1 MSDGFWFNA
10 AAAQRAVVFFER
22 VLKHTKGEW
31 EGESFTLQTWQ
42 REFISELF
50 GWKRADGTRKY
61 RRAYLEVP
69 RKNGKSTLAA
79 GIALLLLYADGEA
92 GAEVYSAAGDKDQAR
107 IVFDQ
112 AKAMVEEAPVLR
124 KVSKVWRYSI
134 TVEESRSSYKVLS
147 ADAFTKHGLNAHGV
161 IFDELHAQPTRDLWD
176 VLTTATGAR
185 RQPLVVAI
193 TTAGFDR
200 ESICWEVHEYAR
212 QVNEGIV
219 IDNSFLGAIY
229 AADEQDDWTQEA
241 TWRKANPGYGVTVKP
256 DYLAEE
262 AKRAMAS
269 PSYQNTF
276 RRLHLNQW
284 TQQDVRWL
292 DMRAWEACGGAVN
305 AEALRGRPC
314 YGGLDLASTTDLAA
328 LALVFPPMVE
338 GEAYQVLM
346 RFWTPQS
353 SLLERARRDR
363 APYNAWA
370 RDGFLTATPGD
381 VIDYGRIRA
390 DVEALAQV
398 YQVREVAFDRWG
410 AVQMSQELMAAG
422 MTMVQ
427 FGQGFASMSGPSK
440 DLERLVLQGKLAHGG
455 HPVLRWNADN
465 VTATTD
471 PAGNIKPNKA
481 KSTGRIDGV
490 VALIMALDRALR
502 GGGVKPS
509 IYAER
514 GIRTL

>member
-1 MSDGFWFNA
+1 
-10 AAAQRAVVFFER
+10 
-22 VLKHTKGEW
+22 
-31 EGESFTLQTWQ
+31 
-42 REFISELF
+42 
-50 GWKRADGTRKY
+50 
-61 RRAYLEVP
+61 
-69 RKNGKSTLAA
+69 
-79 GIALLLLYADGEA
+79 
-92 GAEVYSAAGDKDQAR
+92 
-107 IVFDQ
+107 
-112 AKAMVEEAPVLR
+112 
-124 KVSKVWRYSI
+124 
-134 TVEESRSSYKVLS
+134 
-147 ADAFTKHGLNAHGV
+147 
-161 IFDELHAQPTRDLWD
+161 
-176 VLTTATGAR
+176 
-185 RQPLVVAI
+185 
-193 TTAGFDR
+193 
-200 ESICWEVHEYAR
+200 
-212 QVNEGIV
+212 
-219 IDNSFLGAIY
+219 
-229 AADEQDDWTQEA
+229 
-241 TWRKANPGYGVTVKP
+241 
-256 DYLAEE
+256 
-262 AKRAMAS
+262 
-269 PSYQNTF
+269 
-276 RRLHLNQW
+276 
-284 TQQDVRWL
+284 
-292 DMRAWEACGGAVN
+292 
-305 AEALRGRPC
+305 LRGRPC

-328 LALVFPPMVE
+328 LALVFPPVE
-338 GEAYQVLM
+338 EGGRYEVLM

-363 APYNAWA
+363 APYDAWA